1 MRITDSCCRKIV
13 DRDQLP
19 HTPVYS
25 LNFKECLIETSSVYR
40 LFHVKHTNI
49 CVWIR
54 KVSPDRKPPICFDNL
69 LLHISAIRVTLICCL
84 LFVRISVDYFPFS
97 VGVPDMA
104 FCTGFVAIDTLA
116 DFSDGTLALRAGFW
130 LDFTVIRVLVS
141 DFCSAEFLGFLS
153 FGKGLVDV
161 VTTGVCRCGVFVSG
175 YLASL
180 LTHLC
185 IGYSL

>member
-1 MRITDSCCRKIV
+1 LGKTKSF
-13 DRDQLP
+13 L
-19 HTPVYS
+19 
-25 LNFKECLIETSSVYR
+25 
-40 LFHVKHTNI
+40 
-49 CVWIR
+49 
-54 KVSPDRKPPICFDNL
+54 KVSAYSRFFINQNGGRIYTTRIIHKLEYIEL
-69 LLHISAIRVTLICCL
+69 GL

-97 VGVPDMA
+97 VSVPDMA

-161 VTTGVCRCGVFVSG
+161 VTTGVGRCGVFVSG